1 MRARLLGAAAPLTL
15 LLAVPAAAS
24 AAEQFSPQEEFLVTP
39 WIELRLGPLD
49 MSINKFVFY
58 LFLAAVLTIGIMLF
72 IGRRMQAKPNRV
84 QTAIEA
90 AYDLTNR
97 TITRDNIHDRRVAS
111 RWFAFLAT
119 LFFFIWVSNLIG
131 FIPLPVNT
139 NHKVDVLG
147 FQLPTFAI
155 YAATANFS
163 MPLVLTLVV
172 WFSYQFE
179 GVRKKGIIGWPKSWI
194 PSGVPKA
201 AVPLVFGIEM
211 VSQVLRLA
219 SLSARLFANMLAGHL
234 LIIIMAGGM
243 AVILG
248 SGIVGL
254 LLLPVGTAFW
264 IFEVGLV
271 ASLQAFIF
279 AILSA
284 IYLGEATTE
293 EAH

>member
-1 MRARLLGAAAPLTL
+1 MRARLLGAAAPLAL
-15 LLAVPAAAS
+15 LLAAPAAAT

-97 TITRDNIHDRRVAS
+97 TITRDNIDDRRVAS